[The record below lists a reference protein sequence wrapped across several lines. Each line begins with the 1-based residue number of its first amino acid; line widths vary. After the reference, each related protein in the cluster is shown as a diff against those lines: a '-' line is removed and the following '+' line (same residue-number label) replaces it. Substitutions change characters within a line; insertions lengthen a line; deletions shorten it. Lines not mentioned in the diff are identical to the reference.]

1 MITIVI
7 FNFIKFWTIE
17 IYMANKEFEIIP
29 GYRTEVV
36 EEIRKMGIASLPD
49 LRKRLGI
56 NSKATIRKAV
66 ARNPKG
72 IVIQYVFDSPRG
84 WTRGVHFNA
93 IGVPPACQLCR
104 GLICIENNLSLLSS
118 KITPQPLVRGRSVMS
133 FRMSSS
139 A

>member
-1 MITIVI
+1 MIRFVV

-72 IVIQYVFDSPRG
+72 IVIQYVFDSSRG
-84 WTRGVHFNA
+84 WTTYYIKEDGQKTTDVRCKDSRNKVVYE
-93 IGVPPACQLCR
+93 IACKR
-104 GLICIENNLSLLSS
+104 CIYYSECY
-118 KITPQPLVRGRSVMS
+118 KP
-133 FRMSSS
+133 
-139 A
+139 